1 MNVVRKFGK
10 VEFKTWKNGSRFVQK
25 YRIEIGDI
33 IGDLK
38 CKTPYCNSLSKVQ
51 KTLICRYVFKAS
63 LEDITISNHRLRW
76 AVDGMRFTAPL
87 LKKFW
92 AQEDCRV
99 PEISKT
105 ARKWSWI
112 ERLWSSSLPKNQN
125 GKLSS
130 FGKFQT
136 WKKGRESKGC
146 GHHLF
151 SSERVRKNR
160 HHVTRCFHTHTH
172 TKKKKQQWW
181 PIDQRQG
188 RGGPWAW
195 ASCLQ
200 GTQEGL
206 KKTPWLSLHAV
217 FWRLYSISFLLEP
230 VSVVSHVP
238 GVWRNQ
244 KSFWTLWTW
253 MPKKLLSSKKLM
265 KKI

>member
-1 MNVVRKFGK
+1 MIFIPNQLAEVNLSFWQPSYFDG
-10 VEFKTWKNGSRFVQK
+10 RFYVPIPCALSQSW
-25 YRIEIGDI
+25 RTPPGQILPPNFR
-33 IGDLK
+33 LK
-38 CKTPYCNSLSKVQ
+38 SSQSKSAIWRWTP
-51 KTLICRYVFKAS
+51 
-63 LEDITISNHRLRW
+63 ISNLVTKGKRNTN
-76 AVDGMRFTAPL
+76 VE
-87 LKKFW
+87 KN
-92 AQEDCRV
+92 V
-99 PEISKT
+99 
-105 ARKWSWI
+105 I
-112 ERLWSSSLPKNQN
+112 EHH
-125 GKLSS
+125 LSS
-130 FGKFQT
+130 KSRMLGMTSIF
-136 WKKGRESKGC
+136 
-146 GHHLF
+146 H
-151 SSERVRKNR
+151 
-160 HHVTRCFHTHTH
+160 FHTPPQ
-172 TKKKKQQWW
+172 KKQQWW

-244 KSFWTLWTW
+244 TSFWTLWTW